1 MKIAPSGRRADRLR
15 AKRRQLLSRLS
26 VPPEGLPGSLALTHR
41 RCGKEQCHCA
51 EGEGHPVWSL
61 TFMLD
66 GKKRVE
72 RIPTDWVELVR
83 ERAGQGKAFKQAVA
97 ELFAANAQLLALWRK
112 EEKR

>member
-1 MKIAPSGRRADRLR
+1 
-15 AKRRQLLSRLS
+15 
-26 VPPEGLPGSLALTHR
+26 
-41 RCGKEQCHCA
+41 
-51 EGEGHPVWSL
+51 
-61 TFMLD
+61 MLD